1 MGTSYDLG
9 YATSPCLDQRRRR
22 RMLGAGLGG
31 LGGRFFLHGLDLAR
45 DSWRMRTEKPGKM
58 VMYLAKIAI
67 SWYL

>member
-1 MGTSYDLG
+1 
-9 YATSPCLDQRRRR
+9 
-22 RMLGAGLGG
+22 MLGAGLGG